1 MSTVRGFDAERF
13 VILFAGGE
21 ISGIEMR
28 RQRTRRWI
36 LSRSLALPAGAAL
49 VLAFGCICQGCAGK
63 ATPAKKGEGGSVPVV
78 VTRVAQRDV
87 PVDLQVVGNVEA
99 YLTVTVKAQISGE
112 LTKVS
117 FREGDYVRRG
127 DLLFTVDPRLLEA
140 QLAQALANLA
150 RDEAQFAQAEA
161 NLAKDVAQEKY
172 AQAQAARYT
181 RLLEGGLI
189 PKEQAEQIR
198 TSADSSSAA
207 VRADRASVESARAAV
222 AATRAAVE
230 NIRVQL
236 GYTAIKS
243 PLDGRTGNLNVKQG
257 NVLTANVTDLM
268 TINQVEPIYVT
279 FSVPEA
285 RLPEI
290 KRSLLVMASRQD
302 DTSHPETGE
311 LTFIDNV
318 VDPTTGT
325 IRLKGTFRNSGRKLW
340 PGEFVRVTVRLRT
353 QPNALVVPNQA
364 VQTGQDGTYV
374 FVVKPDQ
381 TVESRPVVTGTRVD
395 ADLVVETGLR
405 ADETVVVEGQLRL
418 APGSRIQAMGE
429 PGKGPERA
437 PARKKG

>member
-1 MSTVRGFDAERF
+1 M
-13 VILFAGGE
+13 
-21 ISGIEMR
+21 
-28 RQRTRRWI
+28 
-36 LSRSLALPAGAAL
+36 
-49 VLAFGCICQGCAGK
+49 
-63 ATPAKKGEGGSVPVV
+63 
-78 VTRVAQRDV
+78 
-87 PVDLQVVGNVEA
+87 
-99 YLTVTVKAQISGE
+99 
-112 LTKVS
+112 
-117 FREGDYVRRG
+117 
-127 DLLFTVDPRLLEA
+127 
-140 QLAQALANLA
+140 
-150 RDEAQFAQAEA
+150 
-161 NLAKDVAQEKY
+161 
-172 AQAQAARYT
+172 
-181 RLLEGGLI
+181 
-189 PKEQAEQIR
+189 
-198 TSADSSSAA
+198 
-207 VRADRASVESARAAV
+207 
-222 AATRAAVE
+222 E